1 MVTIASAPSTLPDLS
16 ASTASVASDAS
27 SSSYGTWGDSSN
39 ASLTAQARAAASA
52 LLVSQEDVILGSG
65 WDYDAP
71 ATPKFAPHAATG
83 SAARGASPSSGTDSP
98 RSPLSLDDG
107 RIPAQEK
114 TADDSRSSSPGASS
128 MGGSGLLIR
137 STKQGW
143 DRSFEVHH
151 DWPAPAVRKADEVL
165 VRNVTAGLNPVDF
178 QR

>member
-1 MVTIASAPSTLPDLS
+1 MVTVAPATSALPDLS
-16 ASTASVASDAS
+16 ASTSSVASDAPSSSS
-27 SSSYGTWGDSSN
+27 SSSYGTWGDSSTS
-39 ASLTAQARAAASA
+39 SLTAQARAAASA

-71 ATPKFAPHAATG
+71 ATPRFAPHRATG
-83 SAARGASPSSGTDSP
+83 GALSPAGTASP
-98 RSPLSLDDG
+98 RSPVSLDEAS
-107 RIPAQEK
+107 IPADK
-114 TADDSRSSSPGASS
+114 HSDGSRSPSPGASS
-128 MGGSGLLIR
+128 LGGSGLLIR

-151 DWPAPAVRKADEVL
+151 DWPAPAVRKPDEVL